1 MSMRHSALTVTL
13 AEALRDCVARSG
25 DYLAMADEALA
36 AYEAPTPTL
45 QELLE
50 QWSVHEPGTWSND
63 VGPAGWYAV
72 SNTDGIVAYFGDE
85 AAAFRF
91 RLAEINRELNG

>member
-1 MSMRHSALTVTL
+1 MPTRHSLLTVTL
-13 AEALRDCVARSG
+13 AEALRDCVSRNG
-25 DYLAMADEALA
+25 DYLAVADEALA
-36 AYEAPTPTL
+36 SYDAPPPTL
-45 QELLE
+45 EDLLE
-50 QWSVHEPGTWSND
+50 TWSVHEPGMWAND

-72 SNTDGIVAYFGDE
+72 SNADGIVAYFGDA